1 MPIASWNG
9 LETCTG
15 DHGDDE
21 DDDDGDD
28 DDEDDDDDD
37 LLAPVDQGT
46 RPLLQ
51 VSLLPLEQ
59 PDLLLQPVDL
69 TLIKPIKMLTKF
81 DV

>member
-1 MPIASWNG
+1 MRPAQV
-9 LETCTG
+9 
-15 DHGDDE
+15 DHDDDVDE
-21 DDDDGDD
+21 DDDD
-28 DDEDDDDDD
+28 DDDDDD

-59 PDLLLQPVDL
+59 PDLLLQPVYL
-69 TLIKPIKMLTKF
+69 TLLKPIKMLTKF

>member
-1 MPIASWNG
+1 MVSRPARV
-9 LETCTG
+9 
-15 DHGDDE
+15 DHGGDVGEDS
-21 DDDDGDD
+21 DDD
-28 DDEDDDDDD
+28 DDDDDD

-59 PDLLLQPVDL
+59 PDLLLQPVNL
-69 TLIKPIKMLTKF
+69 TLLKSIKMLIKF